1 MERLPSGILR
11 VEVPLP
17 IESLG
22 SVNVY
27 VLSDGEPWLVD
38 AGIYTARA
46 ARQLLRGLRE
56 AGIRPCDLAGVVVT
70 HFHVDHMTLAPVLAE
85 LGSPRLLIGRGDLAV
100 LESGVEDFIDRV
112 LELYTWS
119 GMPREEA
126 EKIRRHHPAVRMM
139 EAYREA
145 LELDWRP
152 LGEGDLLRAGGLE
165 LRVVEAPG
173 HTPGHI
179 LLYGDGLLFTGD
191 TVLPGITPHVVLH
204 GVDEDPLGSYLES
217 LKRVEAMAP
226 ALGLPGHR
234 GVLRD
239 PAARARE
246 IREHHEKRLRGLHEL
261 LQRRG
266 PLTGYEAAR
275 LMRWRTRYSSWD
287 EYPPAERFFAVGEA
301 LAHLRHL
308 EARGQ
313 AERLER
319 DGLLAWRAL

>member
-1 MERLPSGILR
+1 MERLAHSVYR

-17 IESLG
+17 IPSLR
-22 SVNVY
+22 SVNIY
-27 VLSDGEPWLVD
+27 VLAGGEPWLVD
-38 AGIYTARA
+38 AGIYTAEA

-56 AGIRPCDLAGVVVT
+56 AGVGPCDLAGVVVT
-70 HFHVDHMTLAPVLAE
+70 HFHVDHMTLAPLLAE
-85 LGSPRLLIGRGDLAV
+85 LGSPSFYMGRGDLALV
-100 LESGVEDFIDRV
+100 EAGVDEFIDRV

-126 EKIRRHHPAVRMM
+126 ERIRQYHPVVRML
-139 EAYREA
+139 EAYRHA
-145 LELDWRP
+145 AELDWRP

-165 LRVVEAPG
+165 LRVAEAPG

-179 LLYGDGLLFTGD
+179 LLQGDGLLFTGD

-204 GVDEDPLGSYLES
+204 SPEEDPLGSYLATLE
-217 LKRVEAMAP
+217 RVEAMAP

-234 GVLRD
+234 GVVGD

-246 IREHHEKRLRGLHEL
+246 IRMHHEQRLRELYEL
-261 LQRRG
+261 LRRRG
-266 PLTGYEAAR
+266 PLTGYDAAR

-308 EARGQ
+308 EAQGQ
-313 AERLER
+313 AERVER
-319 DGLLAWRAL
+319 GGVLAWRAL